1 MIRFT
6 AHILYL
12 ISIVFPCASLFAQ
25 TEFSAEIVD
34 TQKPDTPT
42 QAKVYF
48 AKDKMR
54 IESQEH
60 NSRGQGVFI
69 MNFATQTSDVLMT
82 QQHMYMEMPAQA
94 MNQRGLYSFF
104 RTGDVE
110 NACSDWLKMERNQ
123 GGTCHK
129 MGNETLNGR
138 SVVKYEG
145 MNSSGEASS
154 VWLDRKLR
162 FPVKWQGKSSAGEL
176 RNIQE
181 GTQSASLFEIP
192 AGYTKMDIG
201 NMMQQH
207 SQQH

>member
-1 MIRFT
+1 MLSSAFVLESSPTGRTNILRRTPVIRFT

-12 ISIVFPCASLFAQ
+12 IAIVFPCASLFAQ

-60 NSRGQGVFI
+60 NTRGQGVFI

-94 MNQRGLYSFF
+94 LNQRGLDSFF

-110 NACSDWLKMERNQ
+110 NACSDWLKMERNI
-123 GGTCHK
+123 GGT
-129 MGNETLNGR
+129 
-138 SVVKYEG
+138 
-145 MNSSGEASS
+145 
-154 VWLDRKLR
+154 
-162 FPVKWQGKSSAGEL
+162 
-176 RNIQE
+176 
-181 GTQSASLFEIP
+181 
-192 AGYTKMDIG
+192 
-201 NMMQQH
+201 
-207 SQQH
+207 